1 DTVVSDQVYLIW
13 HPVVSIKRRIQ
24 EQSNLDQTTGTPNME
39 KIVIMNAMKNN
50 YFVKEYFDM

>member
-1 DTVVSDQVYLIW
+1 M
-13 HPVVSIKRRIQ
+13 
-24 EQSNLDQTTGTPNME
+24 DQTTGAPNME